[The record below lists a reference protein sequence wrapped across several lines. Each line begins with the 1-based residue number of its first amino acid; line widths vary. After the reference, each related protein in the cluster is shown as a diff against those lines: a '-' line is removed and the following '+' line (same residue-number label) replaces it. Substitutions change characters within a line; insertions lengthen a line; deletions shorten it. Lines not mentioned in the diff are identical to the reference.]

1 MPTTTLD
8 LGSTILTT
16 TSNQIPSVVII
27 NGHKRSGNIISK
39 IDLYG
44 VVDNNF
50 ELKDES
56 DSHINGACSV
66 VYNNEFYIYGSAKTN
81 KPKRILSIQNCSI
94 QVVGQLDERQDE
106 GACAV
111 GRNYI
116 YLCFSRTTK
125 DDGDTD
131 LKTCYK
137 SSDPLGKFNEIAT
150 RAIYEH
156 KSIQIE
162 SSSGKLVLAI
172 LNFECLRYYNFLWLK
187 TKAQRRVA

>member
-8 LGSTILTT
+8 LSSTILTT
-16 TSNQIPSVVII
+16 TSNRTSSFVII
-27 NGHKRSGNIISK
+27 HGRKSYGNFISK

-44 VVDNNF
+44 EVDNTF
-50 ELKDES
+50 ELTDES

-66 VYNNEFYIYGSAKTN
+66 VYNNEFYIYGSAGTN
-81 KPKRILSIQNCSI
+81 KPRRILSIQNCSI

-116 YLCFSRTTK
+116 YLCFSRTTI

-162 SSSGKLVLAI
+162 SSSGKSGI
-172 LNFECLRYYNFLWLK
+172 
-187 TKAQRRVA
+187 

>member
-27 NGHKRSGNIISK
+27 HGKKRDGNIISK
-39 IDLYG
+39 VDLYG
-44 VVDNNF
+44 EVDNNF

-81 KPKRILSIQNCSI
+81 KPRRILSIQNCSI

-162 SSSGKLVLAI
+162 SSSGKPVPTTLK
-172 LNFECLRYYNFLWLK
+172 FEYLRYYNFLWLK
-187 TKAQRRVA
+187 TKA